1 MRPSCLDC
9 CRKHLAQ
16 AEVLMLEARKG
27 YVVHSWLAVGH
38 LAEAEDETLE
48 KYPEISEMIRN
59 ERLKYIESLN
69 NISRENYVET
79 FYNIDT
85 LSIIEK
91 VTDMVISIEIESNK
105 VEKSSPK
112 VNKNKRD

>member
-16 AEVLMLEARKG
+16 AEILMLEARKG

-48 KYPEISEMIRN
+48 DYPDLSELIRE
-59 ERLKYIESLN
+59 ERLNYIESLN
-69 NISRENYVET
+69 DILREDYVES
-79 FYNIDT
+79 FYNIDS
-85 LSIIEK
+85 LSLIEK
-91 VTDMVISIEIESNK
+91 VTDKVIELKMETLKEDKK
-105 VEKSSPK
+105 VVKK
-112 VNKNKRD
+112 K

>member
-38 LAEAEDETLE
+38 LAEAEDETLQE
-48 KYPEISEMIRN
+48 YPEVAETIRE
-59 ERLKYIESLN
+59 ERIKYIESLN
-69 NISRENYVET
+69 NITRENYIET

-85 LSIIEK
+85 LSMIEEI
-91 VTDMVISIEIESNK
+91 TDLVLEREIQEIEAESK
-105 VEKSSPK
+105 TKKSVSK
-112 VNKNKRD
+112 KK

>member
-27 YVVHSWLAVGH
+27 YIAHAWLAVGH
-38 LAEAEDETLE
+38 MAEAEDETLDE
-48 KYPEISEMIRN
+48 YPEITEKIRD

-69 NISRENYVET
+69 DYGNENYLTSLYAVPILE
-79 FYNIDT
+79 
-85 LSIIEK
+85 LLEE
-91 VTDMVISIEIESNK
+91 ISDL
-105 VEKSSPK
+105 V
-112 VNKNKRD
+112 RDLQSKENTPE